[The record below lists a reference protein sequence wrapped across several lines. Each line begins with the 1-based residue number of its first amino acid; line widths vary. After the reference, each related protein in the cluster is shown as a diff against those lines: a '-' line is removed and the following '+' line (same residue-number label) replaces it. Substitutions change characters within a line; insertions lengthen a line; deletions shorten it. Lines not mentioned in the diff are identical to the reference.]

1 MFWRVVV
8 MVLSSSQS
16 HQWYL
21 SYGTSKEEPTLNY
34 QYLTIPS
41 YLADFIL
48 NIVVNVCELMS
59 IFATAR

>member
-41 YLADFIL
+41 YLGSPAKTC
-48 NIVVNVCELMS
+48 V
-59 IFATAR
+59 